1 MASSITLVQA
11 QENLAAWIAA
21 DQAVAKN
28 QSYSF
33 ETGGFR
39 RQVTRADAGEIRKNI
54 IYWDRRVAQ
63 IENGGS
69 MRVRRVV
76 PV

>member
-1 MASSITLVQA
+1 MSITLEQA
-11 QENLAAWIAA
+11 QAKLDYWMNLQEEAA
-21 DQAVAKN
+21 KS

-39 RQVTRADAGEIRKNI
+39 RQKAMADMDKISDQVKLWEWRV
-54 IYWDRRVAQ
+54 DRLSR
-63 IENGGS
+63 GG